1 MYIFN
6 ESRVFADFAD
16 DQYVILNYVTGA
28 YYAFTKASSAVL
40 RALTQGCDAA
50 DVKQWFESLYGA
62 ECSASDKVDRF
73 TEKLESLEIVVRD
86 DGREGKVQDYL
97 SSINGSEMPEL
108 DFEVFTDVADLLLMD
123 PIHEVDEEAGWPIQK
138 E

>member
-16 DQYVILNYVTGA
+16 GQYVILNYVTGA
-28 YYAFTKASSAVL
+28 YYAFNRTASAVL

-50 DVKQWFESLYGA
+50 DIKNWFESRYGT
-62 ECSASDKVDRF
+62 ECSVSDKVDRF
-73 TEKLESLEIVVRD
+73 AEKLESLEIVVRGD
-86 DGREGKVQDYL
+86 NEDGNVQDYL
-97 SSINGSEMPEL
+97 PSIDDSEMPEL
-108 DFEVFTDVADLLLMD
+108 DFEVYTDVADLLLMD

>member
-28 YYAFTKASSAVL
+28 YYSFNKASSAVL
-40 RALTQGCDAA
+40 RALTQGCDAS
-50 DVKQWFESLYGA
+50 DVKNWLESLYGA
-62 ECSASDKVDRF
+62 ESSVSDKVDRF

-86 DGREGKVQDYL
+86 DSEEGKVQDYL
-97 SSINGSEMPEL
+97 SSINDSEMPEL